1 MKKWTHRVTCEEE
14 GWIILLNDYQ
24 WQELDFVTGDLVV
37 TSDWAVPVRGKKDY
51 LLFLK
56 GCGQSVKV
64 EMLKPL
70 HMVNK

>member
-24 WQELDFVTGDLVV
+24 WQQLDFVTGESVR
-37 TSDWAVPVRGKKDY
+37 TQDWAVTGKSKKDY

-56 GCGQSVKV
+56 GCTEDVKV